1 MGCKNKGFDKE
12 VERTKKLED
21 AFYKHAE
28 ECLVDMV
35 MILYRQSVKLTPVD
49 TGNLRRSWQMLLI
62 KRSRTNFSGGVCN
75 LCEYAPHVNYGHR
88 IKNNGKYC
96 GYVEGQYFQEHARE
110 LVKSS
115 FDERKRQ
122 LLNDIKREV
131 GR

>member
-12 VERTKKLED
+12 LKRTKKLED
-21 AFYKHAE
+21 AFYKHSE
-28 ECLVDMV
+28 KCLNDMV

-49 TGNLRRSWQMLLI
+49 TGNLRRSWQFLPV
-62 KRSRTNFSGGVCN
+62 KRSRTNCSGGIYN
-75 LCEYAPHVNYGHR
+75 NCEYAPHVNYGHR

-122 LLNDIKREV
+122 LISDIRREV

>member
-1 MGCKNKGFDKE
+1 MGCKNEGFDKE
-12 VERTKKLED
+12 LKRTKKLED

-28 ECLVDMV
+28 ECLVDIV

-88 IKNNGKYC
+88 IKNHGKYC

-110 LVKSS
+110 LVKTS

-122 LLNDIKREV
+122 LISDIRREV